1 MSLFRNLGINKYTLK
16 NWNRINWRSSRK
28 LQQIVK
34 KGFPPN
40 IVAFKGTMACIDP
53 NASIE
58 LGSRRVVINAGWFEA
73 TPFRTLFSMREQSR
87 LIVHDA
93 FSFYS
98 NADVSILENATF
110 EIGSGYANHGAR
122 IHCSNHIRIGY
133 DVYIGNDVD
142 IKDNDGHDLM
152 GSNKPASLPIVIED
166 HVWIGARVTVLKGVT
181 IGEGAVVAAGA
192 VVTKDVPPH
201 TMVAGVPAKVVK
213 ENVSWK

>member
-1 MSLFRNLGINKYTLK
+1 MGLFHSLGINKYNLK
-16 NWNRINWRSSRK
+16 NWNRIGWFASRK
-28 LQQIVK
+28 LQKVVK
-34 KGFPPN
+34 RGVPSN
-40 IVAFKGTMACIDP
+40 IVAFKGTIACVDST
-53 NASIE
+53 ATIE
-58 LGSRRVVINAGWFEA
+58 LGSRRVVINDGWFEA
-73 TPFRTLFSMREQSR
+73 TPFRTLFAMRGHSR

-122 IHCSNHIRIGY
+122 IHCSNHIKIGY
-133 DVYIGNDVD
+133 DVCIGNDVD
-142 IKDNDGHDLM
+142 IKDNDGHDVI
-152 GSNKPASLPIVIED
+152 GSSKPASLPIVIED

-192 VVTKDVPPH
+192 MVTKDVPPH
-201 TMVAGVPAKVVK
+201 TMVAGVPARVVK